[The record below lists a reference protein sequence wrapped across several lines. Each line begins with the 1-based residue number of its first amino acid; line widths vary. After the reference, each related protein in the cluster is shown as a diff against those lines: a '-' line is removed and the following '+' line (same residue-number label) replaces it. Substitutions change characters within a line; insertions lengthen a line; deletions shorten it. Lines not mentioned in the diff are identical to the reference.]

1 MRLVKTLLGDNHQIF
16 IEGLKTVLQN
26 DPNYDH
32 EIVGGTPSGQELLE
46 LWQEHEPDLL
56 IMDLNLMDKNGL
68 EVISRIRKKYR
79 DSPCI
84 LVMTAHREPKILRAI
99 LDKGANGF
107 LPKHKGEKELYEAI
121 RNIFEGKIYKAEP
134 AANGGNKLLTEP
146 GGQVAHISEGFIQK
160 HQLTKREAQILQ
172 LISQAMSN
180 KEIGRKLFISDQTV
194 SVHRKNIMRKLGVR
208 STAGLMKMTYEHS
221 F

>member
-16 IEGLKTVLQN
+16 IEGLKTVLQH
-26 DPNYDH
+26 DPNFH
-32 EIVGGTPSGQELLE
+32 HHVVGCTPSGQELLE

-56 IMDLNLMDKNGL
+56 IMDLNLIDKNGL
-68 EVISRIRKKYR
+68 DVISRIRKGNK
-79 DSPCI
+79 DMPCI
-84 LVMTAHREPKILRAI
+84 LVMTAHREPKIIRAI
-99 LDKGANGF
+99 LEKGANGF
-107 LPKHKGEKELYEAI
+107 LPKHKGEEELYEAI
-121 RNIFEGKIYKAEP
+121 HTIFEGKIYKAE
-134 AANGGNKLLTEP
+134 AVSNGMAKLIAEQGP
-146 GGQVAHISEGFIQK
+146 SGSHISEGFIQK
-160 HQLTKREAQILQ
+160 HHLTKREAQILQ